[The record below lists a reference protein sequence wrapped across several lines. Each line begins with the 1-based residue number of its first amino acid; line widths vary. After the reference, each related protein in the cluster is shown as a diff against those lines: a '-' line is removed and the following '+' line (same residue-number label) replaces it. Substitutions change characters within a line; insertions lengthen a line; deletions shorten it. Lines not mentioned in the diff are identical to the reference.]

1 MDVGHVILR
10 KKVNFAQ
17 SRIST
22 KKRSSYDIST
32 KIKAIEFA
40 IDTTS
45 GHDAKL
51 SLVGSALLRAGR
63 GHYCPATWF
72 MRTLA
77 GDCLQA
83 RLVHRP
89 VSFSGLVK
97 EVPLGNRGP
106 GF

>member
-1 MDVGHVILR
+1 M
-10 KKVNFAQ
+10 NFAQ
-17 SRIST
+17 SRMST

-40 IDTTS
+40 ENTTS

-51 SLVGSALLRAGR
+51 SLVGSGLLRGGR
-63 GHYCPATWF
+63 GHP
-72 MRTLA
+72 LA
-77 GDCLQA
+77 GRIVYVLLA
-83 RLVHRP
+83 IVYRP

-97 EVPLGNRGP
+97 EVLLGNRGP

>member
-1 MDVGHVILR
+1 MGRRTRGTEEEGEFCPKQNVNEEEKLLR
-10 KKVNFAQ
+10 HFNVD
-17 SRIST
+17 R
-22 KKRSSYDIST
+22 
-32 KIKAIEFA
+32 
-40 IDTTS
+40 DTPS

-51 SLVGSALLRAGR
+51 SLVGFVI
-63 GHYCPATWF
+63 HCPAVWF

-77 GDCLQA
+77 SGDCLQA
-83 RLVHRP
+83 GLVYRP